1 MRLYSNLPSLDL
13 HGVDTVYAKILI
25 EDFIRDQVIMK
36 NKQAIVIHGIGT
48 GKVRKITAET
58 LKKNRHIEEY
68 KLDCFNPGCTFIK
81 IK

>member
-36 NKQAIVIHGIGT
+36 NKQ
-48 GKVRKITAET
+48 VRKITAET